1 MKKKLLFLTIAVLCF
16 TMFAGADTFTTYA
29 TRAQQNPSDFFDW
42 STIAPPGTQVTSP
55 QLVTS
60 FGGGNTASVGNTDG
74 SPFLAEQEGVTY
86 FSSFNPGESLIWTG
100 NFPLFGFGGIGP
112 MTISFANPVGTVGFG
127 ITADIFFSIGNTPFT
142 AFLTA
147 YDVHGNPLFS
157 MIGNG
162 LANGNEDGSD
172 LFMGLGDLTGPNIA
186 SVQFTITNSLG
197 AFADNDFAIDDLS
210 IGAAGT
216 TVPEPGSLVLLGS
229 GLLVAVGA
237 VRRKLAL

>member
-1 MKKKLLFLTIAVLCF
+1 LNEIVKKLLLLTIAALCF
-16 TMFAGADTFTTYA
+16 ATFASADTFTTYA
-29 TRAQQNPSDFFDW
+29 TRAQQNPSDIFDW

-55 QLVTS
+55 QFVPPFT
-60 FGGGNTASVGNTDG
+60 GGNAALVGNSNG

-86 FSSFNPGESLIWTG
+86 FSNFDFGESLIWTG
-100 NFPLFGFGGIGP
+100 NSPLFGFGGIGP
-112 MTISFANPVGTVGFG
+112 MTISFANPVGTIGFG
-127 ITADIFFSIGNTPFT
+127 ITADIFFSIGNTPLT

-162 LANGNEDGSD
+162 LANGNENGSD
-172 LFMGLGDLTGPNIA
+172 VFMGLGDLTGPNIG
-186 SVQFTITNSLG
+186 SIQFTITNSLG
-197 AFADNDFAIDDLS
+197 TFADNDFAIDDLS
-210 IGAAGT
+210 IG
-216 TVPEPGSLVLLGS
+216 TVPEPGSLILLGT